1 MNGDLGLG
9 IVVSMKDAFSQ
20 NAQRIRGSMMDLDS
34 TVADASE
41 RMTRNLDR
49 IQQGRIRTSGANLGQ
64 VVLQGSNGLIHLA
77 FQRLL
82 NFSNRHTSSPLC
94 AVQINP

>member
-49 IQQGRIRTSGANLGQ
+49 IQQGTMMLGAGLALMAVPAALVALAVMAAMEVKTPTASSLRLDRADFTS
-64 VVLQGSNGLIHLA
+64 
-77 FQRLL
+77 
-82 NFSNRHTSSPLC
+82 
-94 AVQINP
+94 